1 MRSAAA
7 REGAVA
13 RSSAAARK
21 GEELVPRYQQLLR
34 KVSSYCHNEEK

>member
-13 RSSAAARK
+13 RSSATARE
-21 GEELVPRYQQLLR
+21 GEDLVLRYQQLLR
-34 KVSSYCHNEEK
+34 KVSSCCHNEEK